1 MIKPSIEETLWSV
14 QDLPEEYLADKID
27 EIWNTRE
34 NFKQKQ
40 KEIKKPDVPVMAMNT
55 RQIEKYLPEL
65 VDSIY
70 EKHEIK
76 PEKVVQKNYRVYQ
89 KKCPFFSQSD

>member
-14 QDLPEEYLADKID
+14 QDLSEEELADEID

-55 RQIEKYLPEL
+55 RQLR
-65 VDSIY
+65 ST
-70 EKHEIK
+70 
-76 PEKVVQKNYRVYQ
+76 
-89 KKCPFFSQSD
+89 FQSLLIQVMISMK